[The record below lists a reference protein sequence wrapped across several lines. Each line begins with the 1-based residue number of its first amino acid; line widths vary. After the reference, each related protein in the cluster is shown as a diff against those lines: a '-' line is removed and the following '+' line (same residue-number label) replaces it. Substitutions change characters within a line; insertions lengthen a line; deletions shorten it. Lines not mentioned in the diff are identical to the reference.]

1 MTEEARVVTYD
12 EELRIEAYRFSGVAQ
27 SFPSHFHEYYVLGL
41 MEAGQRSLT
50 CRDGVYTLGPGD
62 MLLLNPS
69 DSHACVQCS
78 GGTLSY
84 RGVNF
89 SPAVMEEL
97 AEEVTGERRPP
108 RFSPPVIHDDEA
120 VRRYRAL
127 HTAVMEGAQ
136 GLEKEESLLLLL
148 TLLLRRYS
156 QPFAE
161 DAAVCRNDIRQVC
174 RFIETHYAQRI
185 TLAQLCRCAGRSKS
199 ALLRD
204 FTREKGVTPYRYLVN
219 IRIGAARKL
228 LEQGKTPMDAAL
240 RTGFS
245 DQSHFTNYFKHF
257 IGLTPAAY
265 REIFRERR

>member
-108 RFSPPVIHDDEA
+108 RFSPPVIHDDKA

-127 HTAVMEGAQ
+127 HTAVMEGRRGWRRRKACCCCSLFCCDATVNLLQRTPLSAGMISGRYAASLKPTMPSVSPWHSCAAAQ
-136 GLEKEESLLLLL
+136 GAASPPCCG
-148 TLLLRRYS
+148 TL
-156 QPFAE
+156 P
-161 DAAVCRNDIRQVC
+161 
-174 RFIETHYAQRI
+174 
-185 TLAQLCRCAGRSKS
+185 
-199 ALLRD
+199 
-204 FTREKGVTPYRYLVN
+204 
-219 IRIGAARKL
+219 
-228 LEQGKTPMDAAL
+228 GKRA
-240 RTGFS
+240 
-245 DQSHFTNYFKHF
+245 
-257 IGLTPAAY
+257 
-265 REIFRERR
+265 